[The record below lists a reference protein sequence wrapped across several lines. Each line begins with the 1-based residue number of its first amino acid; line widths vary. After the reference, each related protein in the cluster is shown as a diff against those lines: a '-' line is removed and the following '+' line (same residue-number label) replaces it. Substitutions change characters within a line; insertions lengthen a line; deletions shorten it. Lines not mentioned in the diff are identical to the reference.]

1 MAQFEGLVRRRTAAE
16 GTSTRR
22 PRHSLGPLRQVPS
35 QVHATKMT
43 DGSTPP
49 TLLCATPTCSQL
61 FSFVEVRRVYPW
73 LAMLRDRL
81 TNTMDAYQLNR
92 FANG

>member
-1 MAQFEGLVRRRTAAE
+1 M
-16 GTSTRR
+16 
-22 PRHSLGPLRQVPS
+22 
-35 QVHATKMT
+35 VHACLLA
-43 DGSTPP
+43 D
-49 TLLCATPTCSQL
+49 TLLSATPTCSQL

-73 LAMLRDRL
+73 LAMLRDHL

>member
-1 MAQFEGLVRRRTAAE
+1 M
-16 GTSTRR
+16 
-22 PRHSLGPLRQVPS
+22 
-35 QVHATKMT
+35 VHACLLI
-43 DGSTPP
+43 D
-49 TLLCATPTCSQL
+49 TLLSATPTCSQL

-81 TNTMDAYQLNR
+81 TNTTDAYQLNR